1 MVFTE
6 GTGFRVSGL
15 ESSYPDSKENT
26 RPTDGVKMDEVL
38 TLRLPRQLVNIL
50 LFLPSNTKQE
60 YFMIE
65 GWKLTQWN
73 NKILQQE

>member
-6 GTGFRVSGL
+6 ARGFHVSGL
-15 ESSYPDSKENT
+15 KSSYPDSKEDT
-26 RPTDGVKMDEVL
+26 WPTDGVKMDEVL

-50 LFLPSNTKQE
+50 LLLPSNTKQE
-60 YFMIE
+60 YFMTE
-65 GWKLTQWN
+65 GWKLMQWN